1 LKSPARAW
9 KKRSSPSRRIRKK
22 KKTEIAPSNREFAT
36 REIRTVNLLE
46 PRKERRKTMSTAIA
60 ALNNPRIGRSPAQT
74 ANIYLKEA
82 RYEFLKNLRLRMYT
96 ASVLSFPIMFYV
108 LFGLVLNAKESIG
121 ATRVPTYL
129 IATYGTF
136 GVMGASLFGTAA
148 GLASDRGLGWL
159 QVKRA
164 SPMPPFA
171 YFTAKVVTSILFS
184 MIVVVGLMILG
195 LTFGNVRMP
204 SGDFARLLGT
214 LALGSIPFSAMGLAI
229 GYFAGPNSAPAT
241 INLIYLPMS
250 FCSGLWVPIMFLPKV
265 VKTIAL
271 AMPPFHLSQ
280 LALGVVGAGEHTS
293 NATHWEVLIAFTMI
307 CLGIARIGFQRDQ
320 DKLYG

>member
-1 LKSPARAW
+1 
-9 KKRSSPSRRIRKK
+9 
-22 KKTEIAPSNREFAT
+22 
-36 REIRTVNLLE
+36 
-46 PRKERRKTMSTAIA
+46 MSTAAIPLSHA
-60 ALNNPRIGRSPAQT
+60 RIERSPRHT
-74 ANIYLKEA
+74 ATIYWKETK
-82 RYEFLKNLRLRMYT
+82 YEFLKNLRLRMYT

-108 LFGLVLNAKESIG
+108 LFGLVLNSNQAIG

-171 YFTAKVVTSILFS
+171 YFVAKVATSLVFSAVIVLVLFA
-184 MIVVVGLMILG
+184 LG
-195 LTFGNVRMP
+195 IALGGVRMP
-204 SGDFARLLGT
+204 PATFVRLLAT
-214 LALGSIPFSAMGLAI
+214 LVAGSLPFSAMGLAV
-229 GYFAGPNSAPAT
+229 GYFAGPNSAPPT

-250 FCSGLWVPIMFLPKV
+250 FCSGLWVPFMFLPKV
-265 VKTIAL
+265 VKQIAL
-271 AMPPFHLSQ
+271 ALPPYHLSQ
-280 LALGVVGAGEHTS
+280 LALGVVGAATHES
-293 NATHWEVLIAFTMI
+293 NATHWQMLAGFTMI

-320 DKLYG
+320 EKMYG